1 MAHFFLLTNRKR
13 NTAITPKKIVMKKIL
28 VLAGLVL
35 SVGVNAAV
43 SNKIT
48 KEISVIQEKQYKP
61 IEPSAIPAD
70 VLKNIS
76 SKYGG
81 YTIKEAH
88 VASDGEYKLVLSK
101 DDKTVT
107 AYFTATGELIKE
119 A

>member
-1 MAHFFLLTNRKR
+1 
-13 NTAITPKKIVMKKIL
+13 MKKIL
-28 VLAGLVL
+28 VLAALILGF
-35 SVGVNAAV
+35 GVSAMKT
-43 SNKIT
+43 NKMT
-48 KEISVIQEKQYKP
+48 NEISVIQEKQYKP

-107 AYFTATGELIKE
+107 AYFTATGEFIKE

>member
-1 MAHFFLLTNRKR
+1 
-13 NTAITPKKIVMKKIL
+13 MKKFL
-28 VLAGLVL
+28 VLAGLIL
-35 SVGVNAAV
+35 SVGVNAAGL
-43 SNKIT
+43 NKMT
-48 KEISVIQEKQYKP
+48 NEISVIQEKQYKP

-88 VASDGEYKLVLSK
+88 VASDGEFKLVLSK

>member
-1 MAHFFLLTNRKR
+1 
-13 NTAITPKKIVMKKIL
+13 MKKIL
-28 VLAGLVL
+28 VLAGLIL
-35 SVGVNAAV
+35 GVGVNAAV
-43 SNKIT
+43 SNKMT
-48 KEISVIQEKQYKP
+48 NEISVIQEKQYKP

-88 VASDGEYKLVLSK
+88 VASDGEFKLVLSK

>member
-1 MAHFFLLTNRKR
+1 
-13 NTAITPKKIVMKKIL
+13 MKKIL
-28 VLAGLVL
+28 VLAGLIL
-35 SVGVNAAV
+35 GIGVNAAT
-43 SNKIT
+43 SDKTINQ
-48 KEISVIQEKQYKP
+48 ISVIQEKQYKP